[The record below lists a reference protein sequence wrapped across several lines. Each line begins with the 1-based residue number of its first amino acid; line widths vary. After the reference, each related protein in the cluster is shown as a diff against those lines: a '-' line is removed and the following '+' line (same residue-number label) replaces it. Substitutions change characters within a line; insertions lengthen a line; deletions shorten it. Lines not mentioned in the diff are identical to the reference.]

1 MNQPIFFPELDNSDI
16 CDAFTDLF
24 SVLIDSSKP
33 KGSHCLG
40 VKSTGCIAFMLLVM
54 LSMPVASSASTI
66 SFTGATTVEATD
78 GSSALTIDSEQKYLA
93 SGYDDHMAIMW
104 LENLSLIEIIDV
116 DRPVES
122 LEFSPDGSQL
132 AIAISGSETKVD
144 TIQLFDVQSMT
155 LSAKQQAANARPV
168 DIAWS
173 PDGLLLAVPNANNG
187 IDLIRISDM
196 EIERS
201 LTGEHNTDVTCVGF
215 TSNGGH
221 IISGDESGRM
231 VMWNSDGTPTSKKWE
246 FGNELKACSFDPTDT
261 RIASLTTDG
270 ALNTFSFAGG
280 ALQSTQFTSGG
291 GMSWSHEGT
300 YIHLT
305 ENGDE
310 PRLLTLDAST
320 FEQVEATSMAHQVLD
335 VATIENQFGLIQ
347 EFYAATNTLHL
358 AGYGSHS
365 VPEGMGVAGADLD
378 GDGIPDTLDDDDDG
392 DAILDQWDT
401 YCGEIETDCSRS
413 PHEDHIR
420 SLTIQMNATHMTI
433 KDRIKLDIV
442 LSSSIRN
449 MSRISVIEDAQLSV
463 SETDLFARS
472 ICANHDETRILE
484 QWKDTLMLSEGQLE
498 GGVVNC
504 AVSEG
509 MTLRAQND
517 FKTHIG
523 VEYTISFNLSSSPAF
538 PLTVRFEEQTVATD
552 ASLTHLAEMHPIH
565 VVLSANGAND
575 VELSPWWTT
584 ESPLELTLEERV
596 VKEPTLTQKGVGLFA
611 DYPILFVVVLGFL
624 GGGIL
629 LVLRTKN
636 TMGMDLNIF
645 DEDDDDE
652 PSSEEDVAEPSAQ
665 IEQETL
671 NEASNVETET
681 EHLVD
686 SKTTV
691 RDTTSDRSVQSTKRR
706 KVSPSTTR
714 DGPITTVKRK
724 RLDGG
729 GNPPVQKRST
739 SKKRVVKVSETTK
752 RKTRRVVTQA
762 DKDEEDTSPSE

>member
-1 MNQPIFFPELDNSDI
+1 MNQPLFFPELYNSDI

-66 SFTGATTVEATD
+66 SFTGATTVGATD

-155 LSAKQQAANARPV
+155 MSAKQQAANARPV

-433 KDRIKLDIV
+433 KDRFKLDIV

-706 KVSPSTTR
+706 KVSPTTTR

>member
-1 MNQPIFFPELDNSDI
+1 M
-16 CDAFTDLF
+16 
-24 SVLIDSSKP
+24 
-33 KGSHCLG
+33 G

-155 LSAKQQAANARPV
+155 MSAKQQAANARPV

-611 DYPILFVVVLGFL
+611 VYPILFVVVLGFL

>member
-1 MNQPIFFPELDNSDI
+1 
-16 CDAFTDLF
+16 
-24 SVLIDSSKP
+24 
-33 KGSHCLG
+33 
-40 VKSTGCIAFMLLVM
+40 
-54 LSMPVASSASTI
+54 
-66 SFTGATTVEATD
+66 
-78 GSSALTIDSEQKYLA
+78 
-93 SGYDDHMAIMW
+93 
-104 LENLSLIEIIDV
+104 
-116 DRPVES
+116 
-122 LEFSPDGSQL
+122 
-132 AIAISGSETKVD
+132 
-144 TIQLFDVQSMT
+144 
-155 LSAKQQAANARPV
+155 
-168 DIAWS
+168 
-173 PDGLLLAVPNANNG
+173 
-187 IDLIRISDM
+187 
-196 EIERS
+196 
-201 LTGEHNTDVTCVGF
+201 
-215 TSNGGH
+215 
-221 IISGDESGRM
+221 
-231 VMWNSDGTPTSKKWE
+231 
-246 FGNELKACSFDPTDT
+246 
-261 RIASLTTDG
+261 
-270 ALNTFSFAGG
+270 
-280 ALQSTQFTSGG
+280 
-291 GMSWSHEGT
+291 MSWSHEGS

-335 VATIENQFGLIQ
+335 VATIENQFGLVQ

-365 VPEGMGVAGADLD
+365 IPEGMGVAGADLD
-378 GDGIPDTLDDDDDG
+378 GDGIPDSLDDDDDG
-392 DAILDQWDT
+392 DAIFDQWDT
-401 YCGEIETDCSRS
+401 YCVEMDTDCSRS
-413 PHEDHIR
+413 PHEDHMR

-433 KDRIKLDIV
+433 NDRIKLDIV

-463 SETDLFARS
+463 SETELFARS
-472 ICANHDETRILE
+472 VCANHDETRILE
-484 QWKDTLMLSEGQLE
+484 QWKDSLMLSEGQLE
-498 GGVVNC
+498 GGIVTC

-538 PLTVRFEEQTVATD
+538 PLTVTFEEQTVATD
-552 ASLTHLAEMHPIH
+552 ASLAHLAEMHPIH

-596 VKEPTLTQKGVGLFA
+596 VEEPTLTQKGVNLFA

-652 PSSEEDVAEPSAQ
+652 PSSEEEEAEASAQ
-665 IEQETL
+665 PEKKTL
-671 NEASNVETET
+671 NEASNVETDT
-681 EHLVD
+681 EDLVE
-686 SKTTV
+686 SKPPV
-691 RDTTSDRSVQSTKRR
+691 PDTTTNHPVQSTKRR
-706 KVSPSTTR
+706 KVNPSTTR
-714 DGPITTVKRK
+714 DGPITKVKRK

-729 GNPPVQKRST
+729 GEPPVQKRST
-739 SKKRVVKVSETTK
+739 SKKRVVKGSETTK

-762 DKDEEDTSPSE
+762 DKDEESSPSE

>member
-1 MNQPIFFPELDNSDI
+1 M
-16 CDAFTDLF
+16 
-24 SVLIDSSKP
+24 
-33 KGSHCLG
+33 G

-155 LSAKQQAANARPV
+155 MSAKQQAANARPV

-645 DEDDDDE
+645 DEDEDEE

>member
-1 MNQPIFFPELDNSDI
+1 M
-16 CDAFTDLF
+16 
-24 SVLIDSSKP
+24 
-33 KGSHCLG
+33 G

-66 SFTGATTVEATD
+66 SFTGATTVGATD

-155 LSAKQQAANARPV
+155 MSAKQQAANARPV

-433 KDRIKLDIV
+433 KDRFKLDIV

-681 EHLVD
+681 ENLVD

-706 KVSPSTTR
+706 KVSPTTTR

>member
-1 MNQPIFFPELDNSDI
+1 
-16 CDAFTDLF
+16 
-24 SVLIDSSKP
+24 
-33 KGSHCLG
+33 
-40 VKSTGCIAFMLLVM
+40 
-54 LSMPVASSASTI
+54 
-66 SFTGATTVEATD
+66 
-78 GSSALTIDSEQKYLA
+78 
-93 SGYDDHMAIMW
+93 
-104 LENLSLIEIIDV
+104 
-116 DRPVES
+116 
-122 LEFSPDGSQL
+122 
-132 AIAISGSETKVD
+132 
-144 TIQLFDVQSMT
+144 
-155 LSAKQQAANARPV
+155 
-168 DIAWS
+168 
-173 PDGLLLAVPNANNG
+173 
-187 IDLIRISDM
+187 
-196 EIERS
+196 
-201 LTGEHNTDVTCVGF
+201 
-215 TSNGGH
+215 
-221 IISGDESGRM
+221 
-231 VMWNSDGTPTSKKWE
+231 
-246 FGNELKACSFDPTDT
+246 
-261 RIASLTTDG
+261 
-270 ALNTFSFAGG
+270 
-280 ALQSTQFTSGG
+280 
-291 GMSWSHEGT
+291 MSWSHEGT

>member
-1 MNQPIFFPELDNSDI
+1 M
-16 CDAFTDLF
+16 
-24 SVLIDSSKP
+24 
-33 KGSHCLG
+33 G

-155 LSAKQQAANARPV
+155 MSAKQQAANARPV

-335 VATIENQFGLIQ
+335 IATIENQFGLIQ

>member
-1 MNQPIFFPELDNSDI
+1 MNQPLFFPELYNSDI

-54 LSMPVASSASTI
+54 LSMPVASSASNI
-66 SFTGATTVEATD
+66 SFTGATTVETTD

-155 LSAKQQAANARPV
+155 MSAKQQAANARPV

>member
-1 MNQPIFFPELDNSDI
+1 MNQPLFFPELYNSDI

-155 LSAKQQAANARPV
+155 MSAKQQAANARPV

-645 DEDDDDE
+645 DEDEDEE

>member
-1 MNQPIFFPELDNSDI
+1 MNQPLFFPELDNSDI

-24 SVLIDSSKP
+24 SVLIDSSKA

-201 LTGEHNTDVTCVGF
+201 LTGEHNTDVTCVEF

-401 YCGEIETDCSRS
+401 YCGEIGTDCTRS

-498 GGVVNC
+498 GGVVTC

-645 DEDDDDE
+645 DEDDEDE

-681 EHLVD
+681 EHLVE

-691 RDTTSDRSVQSTKRR
+691 RDTTSNRSVQSTKRR

-762 DKDEEDTSPSE
+762 DKDEEDTSPGE

>member
-1 MNQPIFFPELDNSDI
+1 MNQPLFFPELDNSDI

-24 SVLIDSSKP
+24 SVLIDSSKA

-280 ALQSTQFTSGG
+280 ALESTQFTSGG

-335 VATIENQFGLIQ
+335 VATIENQFELIQ

-433 KDRIKLDIV
+433 KDRIKLDII

-472 ICANHDETRILE
+472 ICANHDETIILE

-498 GGVVNC
+498 GGVVTC

-523 VEYTISFNLSSSPAF
+523 VEYTISFNLSTSPAF

-565 VVLSANGAND
+565 VALSANGAND

-671 NEASNVETET
+671 NEASNVESET
-681 EHLVD
+681 EHLVE

-691 RDTTSDRSVQSTKRR
+691 RDTKSNRSVQSTKRR

-752 RKTRRVVTQA
+752 RKTRKVVTQA
-762 DKDEEDTSPSE
+762 DKDEEDTSPGE

>member
-1 MNQPIFFPELDNSDI
+1 MNQPLFFPELDNSNI

-24 SVLIDSSKP
+24 SVLIGSSMS
-33 KGSHCLG
+33 KGSRCLG
-40 VKSTGCIAFMLLVM
+40 FKSTGCIAFMLLVM

-78 GSSALTIDSEQKYLA
+78 GSSALTIDSDQIYLA

-116 DRPVES
+116 DRPVQS
-122 LEFSPDGSQL
+122 LEFSPDGSLL

-144 TIQLFDVQSMT
+144 TIQLFDVQSMMLT
-155 LSAKQQAANARPV
+155 SKQQAANARPV

-201 LTGEHNTDVTCVGF
+201 LIGEHNTDVTCVGF

-231 VMWNSDGTPTSKKWE
+231 VMWNSDGTPTTKKWE
-246 FGNELKACSFDPTDT
+246 FGNELTECSFDPTDT
-261 RIASLTTDG
+261 RIASLTMDG

-291 GMSWSHEGT
+291 GMSWSKEGT

-320 FEQVEATSMAHQVLD
+320 FEQVEATSMAHQVLG
-335 VATIENQFGLIQ
+335 VATIENQFGLVQ

-358 AGYGSHS
+358 AEYGSHS
-365 VPEGMGVAGADLD
+365 TPEGVGVAGADLD
-378 GDGIPDTLDDDDDG
+378 GDGIPDSLDDDDDG
-392 DAILDQWDT
+392 DAIYDQWDT
-401 YCGEIETDCSRS
+401 YCVEMDADCSRS

-449 MSRISVIEDAQLSV
+449 MSRISVIEDAQLSA
-463 SETDLFARS
+463 SETELFGRS
-472 ICANHDETRILE
+472 VCANHDETRILE

-498 GGVVNC
+498 GGVVTC

-523 VEYTISFNLSSSPAF
+523 VEYTVSFNLSSSPAF
-538 PLTVRFEEQTVATD
+538 PLTVTFEEQTVATD
-552 ASLTHLAEMHPIH
+552 ASLAHLAEMHPIH

-596 VKEPTLTQKGVGLFA
+596 VKEPTLTQKGVDLFA

-624 GGGIL
+624 GGGII

-645 DEDDDDE
+645 DEDDDEE
-652 PSSEEDVAEPSAQ
+652 PSSAEDEAEPSAQ
-665 IEQETL
+665 SEKETL
-671 NEASNVETET
+671 DEVSNVETEP
-681 EHLVD
+681 ENLVE
-686 SKTTV
+686 SKTPV
-691 RDTTSDRSVQSTKRR
+691 RDTTTSRPVQSKKRR
-706 KVSPSTTR
+706 KVSPSTSR

-729 GNPPVQKRST
+729 GEPPAQKRST
-739 SKKRVVKVSETTK
+739 SKKRVVKGSETTK

-762 DKDEEDTSPSE
+762 DKDEDSSPSE

>member
-1 MNQPIFFPELDNSDI
+1 MNQPLFFPELYNSDI

-66 SFTGATTVEATD
+66 SFTGATTVETTD

-155 LSAKQQAANARPV
+155 MSAKQQAANARPV

-645 DEDDDDE
+645 DEDEDDE
-652 PSSEEDVAEPSAQ
+652 PSSEEDVPEPSAQ

-681 EHLVD
+681 EHLVE

-691 RDTTSDRSVQSTKRR
+691 RDTTSNRSVQSTKRR

>member
-1 MNQPIFFPELDNSDI
+1 M
-16 CDAFTDLF
+16 
-24 SVLIDSSKP
+24 
-33 KGSHCLG
+33 G

-155 LSAKQQAANARPV
+155 MSAKQQAANARPV

-335 VATIENQFGLIQ
+335 IATIENQFGLIQ

-729 GNPPVQKRST
+729 GNPPVQERST

>member
-1 MNQPIFFPELDNSDI
+1 MNQPLFFPELDNSNI

-24 SVLIDSSKP
+24 SVLIGSSMS
-33 KGSHCLG
+33 KGSRCLG
-40 VKSTGCIAFMLLVM
+40 FKSTGCIAFMLLVM

-78 GSSALTIDSEQKYLA
+78 GSSALTIDSDQIYLA

-116 DRPVES
+116 DRPVQS
-122 LEFSPDGSQL
+122 LEFSPDGSLL

-155 LSAKQQAANARPV
+155 LTSKQQAANARPV

-201 LTGEHNTDVTCVGF
+201 LIGEHNTDVTCVGF

-231 VMWNSDGTPTSKKWE
+231 VMWNSDGTPTTKKWE
-246 FGNELKACSFDPTDT
+246 FGNELTECSFDPTDT
-261 RIASLTTDG
+261 RIASLTMDG

-291 GMSWSHEGT
+291 GMSWSKEGT

-320 FEQVEATSMAHQVLD
+320 FEQVEATSMAHQVLG
-335 VATIENQFGLIQ
+335 VATIENQFGLVQ

-358 AGYGSHS
+358 ARYGSHS
-365 VPEGMGVAGADLD
+365 TPEGMGVAGADLD
-378 GDGIPDTLDDDDDG
+378 GDGIPDSLDDDDDG
-392 DAILDQWDT
+392 DAIFDQWDT
-401 YCGEIETDCSRS
+401 YCVEMDADCSRS

-449 MSRISVIEDAQLSV
+449 MSRISVIEDAQLSA
-463 SETDLFARS
+463 SETELFGRS
-472 ICANHDETRILE
+472 VCANHDETRILE

-498 GGVVNC
+498 GGVVTC

-523 VEYTISFNLSSSPAF
+523 VEYTVSFNLSSSPAF
-538 PLTVRFEEQTVATD
+538 PLTVTFEEQTVATD
-552 ASLTHLAEMHPIH
+552 ASLAHLAEMHPIH

-596 VKEPTLTQKGVGLFA
+596 VKEPTLTQKGVDLFA

-624 GGGIL
+624 GGGII

-645 DEDDDDE
+645 DEDDDEE
-652 PSSEEDVAEPSAQ
+652 PSSEEDEAEPSAQ
-665 IEQETL
+665 SEKETL
-671 NEASNVETET
+671 DEVSNVETEP
-681 EHLVD
+681 ENLVE
-686 SKTTV
+686 SKTPV
-691 RDTTSDRSVQSTKRR
+691 RDTTTSRPVQSKKRR
-706 KVSPSTTR
+706 KVSPSTSR

-729 GNPPVQKRST
+729 GEPPAQKRST
-739 SKKRVVKVSETTK
+739 SKKRVVKGSETTK

-762 DKDEEDTSPSE
+762 DKDEDSSPSE